1 MANRASRAR
10 DKDIR
15 LSESQM
21 RHPGMENVARGG
33 APDSS
38 SKPSELA
45 EEYRYVVTDL
55 RRIGVIA
62 AVMLAALVGLAFF
75 LA

>member
-21 RHPGMENVARGG
+21 RHPGMEEVAGG

-38 SKPSELA
+38 SKTLELA